1 MASLKTKICIHSSGF
16 ACGNFGGQT
25 CIQTATSATIPTA
38 RCELGT
44 ITDSETVVVS
54 ETPASI
60 TAATLFAPMFQIIWQ
75 SSDRS
80 AFAATPQTSLSL
92 SQPTDTGSTVP
103 SATSATSATRVPS
116 LVGSQ
121 TVSTD
126 SSPTGGLE
134 MATTSETVVTTAA
147 ASSGTASNDEDS
159 NSEDDDQAKTSNQD
173 GSGFPVGATIG
184 VSVAGGLGAMAVAIW
199 AVIMWQRRRQWK
211 SEMLQ
216 GISDDRMLQLD
227 SIYEAAR
234 PKTFDTAG
242 RETMFGLD
250 RQDTFPS
257 RPDPD
262 LMYGPGQET
271 SRVLR
276 AGPRRS
282 PQLVGGFPGATLG
295 DRDNPTGPRNLPKD
309 GGLGPYHYQR

>member
-1 MASLKTKICIHSSGF
+1 MVDS
-16 ACGNFGGQT
+16 
-25 CIQTATSATIPTA
+25 
-38 RCELGT
+38 GT
-44 ITDSETVVVS
+44 IIVPA
-54 ETPASI
+54 TPASI
-60 TAATLFAPMFQIIWQ
+60 TAATLFAPMFQINWQ
-75 SSDRS
+75 SSDGPD
-80 AFAATPQTSLSL
+80 FAAAPRTSPSL
-92 SQPTDTGSTVP
+92 SQPTDTGSPVP
-103 SATSATSATRVPS
+103 TATRAPS
-116 LVGSQ
+116 LVGTQ
-121 TVSTD
+121 TVYTD

-134 MATTSETVVTTAA
+134 MASTSETVVATAA
-147 ASSGTASNDEDS
+147 ASSGVAGNDEDS
-159 NSEDDDQAKTSNQD
+159 GSQDDDQASKSDKN

-184 VSVAGGLGAMAVAIW
+184 VSVAGGLGATAVAIW

-250 RQDTFPS
+250 RQGTQPS
-257 RPDPD
+257 RPGPD

-282 PQLVGGFPGATLG
+282 PQLVGHFPGATMAYEA
-295 DRDNPTGPRNLPKD
+295 NPTGLRDLPKD
-309 GGLGPYHYQR
+309 GGLGPYYYRQ